1 MRMSERP
8 VTQREALKSYLAPI
22 SIFAIFTTAESW
34 LPLSWYPFIYGVQI
48 VCIIGA
54 LLTWRTSLAD
64 IRWSPRLIVPAFT
77 LGLTVL
83 AAWIMIDK
91 LLPYPHLGNRVGFNP
106 FAIPSPIVR
115 DGFLATRFL
124 GLVVVV
130 PVMEE
135 LLWRSFLLRYLT
147 GIEFLAVPIGT
158 FTSEAFAGMVAVSAM
173 AHPEWLVAIIASAA
187 YGWLVFRTRSIFAA
201 IVAHATTNAGLGVYI
216 LVTKNWKYW

>member
-1 MRMSERP
+1 MRMRERP
-8 VTQREALKSYLAPI
+8 VTQREALTSYLAPI
-22 SIFAIFTTAESW
+22 SIFAVFTTAESC
-34 LPLSWYPFIYGVQI
+34 LPLSWYPFIYGVKI

-64 IRWSPRLIVPAFT
+64 IRWSPRLILPAFA
-77 LGLTVL
+77 LGLAVL
-83 AAWIMIDK
+83 AAWIGIDR
-91 LLPYPHLGNRVGFNP
+91 LLPYPHLGHRVGFNP
-106 FAIPSPIVR
+106 LAIPSAFVR

-147 GIEFLAVPIGT
+147 RVDFLAAPIGT
-158 FTSEAFAGMVAVSAM
+158 FTSRAFAGMVAVSAM
-173 AHPEWLVAIIASAA
+173 VHPEWLVAIIASAT

-216 LVTKNWKYW
+216 LITNDWKYW